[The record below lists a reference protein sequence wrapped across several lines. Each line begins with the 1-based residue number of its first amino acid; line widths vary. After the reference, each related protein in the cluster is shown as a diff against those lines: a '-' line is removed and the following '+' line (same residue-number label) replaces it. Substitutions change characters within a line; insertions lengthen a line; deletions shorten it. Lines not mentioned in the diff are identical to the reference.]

1 MLLSSDR
8 KEIIEFLYDTRSLF
22 SPDAVEIKFN
32 PEEGH
37 LFVIN
42 PYSDSDLEETNSVKF
57 EIHRDGEY
65 RSLSIPSVLADAY
78 LIHEASSHVKT
89 LRRMTKRIYSTLKFY
104 EELVNEE
111 D

>member
-1 MLLSSDR
+1 MILGR
-8 KEIIEFLYDTRSLF
+8 CF

-57 EIHRDGEY
+57 EIHRDGGY
-65 RSLSIPSVLADAY
+65 RSLSIPAVLADAY
-78 LIHEASSHVKT
+78 LIHEASSHVQDFKAYDLT
-89 LRRMTKRIYSTLKFY
+89 YLFY
-104 EELVNEE
+104 FEIL
-111 D
+111 